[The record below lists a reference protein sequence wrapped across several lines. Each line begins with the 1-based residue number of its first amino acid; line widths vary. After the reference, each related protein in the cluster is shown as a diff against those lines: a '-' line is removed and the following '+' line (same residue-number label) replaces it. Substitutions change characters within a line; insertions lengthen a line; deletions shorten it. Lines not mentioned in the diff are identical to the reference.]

1 MDNLLTIIH
10 KLGILILLWSLTSEK
25 HSFEFE
31 TRIKHCNKKRRSKD
45 ILNCYQLLNESS
57 TDERGKR
64 DIQVPKP
71 NVGNMISEGYSGQ
84 RPHIF
89 GHT

>member
-1 MDNLLTIIH
+1 MKNIVLSLRRE
-10 KLGILILLWSLTSEK
+10 LSILRL
-25 HSFEFE
+25 
-31 TRIKHCNKKRRSKD
+31 HCNKKRRSKD
-45 ILNCYQLLNESS
+45 ILNCYQLLNKSS